1 MEKINFPRQYK
12 VYIPLAALFVMM
24 VFLMPRN
31 ARFNYDYRKGSP
43 WMYETLIAQF
53 DFPVLKT
60 EQQLMLEK
68 EKVGSEV
75 IPYYRYEPKVAA
87 GVQDALTEV
96 DLGEYAYARSSIASA
111 LASVYS
117 RGVLSKA
124 VEEDGV
130 VSSDGLIF
138 VQKNR
143 RAAKHHLSDF
153 YTLSMVESYLLD
165 MLREAYPQVNA
176 DSLLN
181 ASGISSLIVPDLIYD
196 EQTTNLVHE
205 ENMENISH
213 TQGVVRSGNVIVND
227 C

>member
-75 IPYYRYEPKVAA
+75 IPYYR
-87 GVQDALTEV
+87 
-96 DLGEYAYARSSIASA
+96 
-111 LASVYS
+111 
-117 RGVLSKA
+117 
-124 VEEDGV
+124 
-130 VSSDGLIF
+130 
-138 VQKNR
+138 
-143 RAAKHHLSDF
+143 
-153 YTLSMVESYLLD
+153 
-165 MLREAYPQVNA
+165 
-176 DSLLN
+176 
-181 ASGISSLIVPDLIYD
+181 
-196 EQTTNLVHE
+196 
-205 ENMENISH
+205 
-213 TQGVVRSGNVIVND
+213 
-227 C
+227 